1 MRSILN
7 SYVPDQFVNKI
18 DLLVKH
24 LPHPLKALY
33 HNLPKYAPRV
43 EATIPITYT
52 TKGHRN
58 SDFSAQF
65 FQHTKHMDMSVATR
79 RLFCAIEY
87 HLKANHQCLISVD
100 YLAEQDIETL
110 QQIAAEQ
117 KCSAL
122 AIKANE
128 VPTFFYSKNS
138 ADNIFNLFDLILIAG
153 PVEDKPQNKTS
164 AQFLN
169 DRVANGLAMGERTLI
184 VITET
189 AYDLS
194 SSHLSVNLSHI
205 FDSTYKK
212 FDSSQPKTQPG

>member
-43 EATIPITYT
+43 ESTIPITYRI
-52 TKGHRN
+52 KGRRN
-58 SDFSAQF
+58 SDLSAQF
-65 FQHTKHMDMSVATR
+65 FQHTKRMDMSVATR

-100 YLAEQDIETL
+100 YLSEQEIETL
-110 QQIAAEQ
+110 QQMATQQ
-117 KCSAL
+117 KCNSL

-128 VPTFFYSKNS
+128 VPTFFYSKNN
-138 ADNIFNLFDLILIAG
+138 ADNIFNLFDLILITG
-153 PVEDKPQNKTS
+153 PVEDKLQNKTGT
-164 AQFLN
+164 QFLN
-169 DRVANGLAMGERTLI
+169 DRVVNDLAMGERTLI

-194 SSHLSVNLSHI
+194 VNLSHV
-205 FDSTYKK
+205 FDCTYKK
-212 FDSSQPKTQPG
+212 IDSSQPKTQPG